1 MKCCIMVALAAAL
14 AIPVAY
20 AGTSSS
26 LPAQSVLSAKSMVIF
41 RSGSQASI
49 KAPGQNFV
57 GSVRIDPLLIQPQIP
72 SKVSAAYVTFEP
84 GAHSAWHTHP
94 LGQLLI
100 ITAGSGWVQQEGSEK
115 QLVRAGDVIWTPPGV
130 KHWHGAT
137 ATTSMTHI
145 AIQESV
151 DGKNVIWLESVS
163 AQQYHG
169 DGT

>member
-1 MKCCIMVALAAAL
+1 MKCCIMAALAAVL
-14 AIPVAY
+14 TMPVAY
-20 AGTSSS
+20 AGTAAP

-41 RSGSQASI
+41 RSGSQSSI

-57 GSVRIDPLLIQPQIP
+57 GSVRIDPLLIQPQTP
-72 SKVSAAYVTFEP
+72 SKVSAAYVTFE
-84 GAHSAWHTHP
+84 SAWHTHP

-100 ITAGSGWVQQEGSEK
+100 ITAGSGWVHQEGGEK

-137 ATTSMTHI
+137 ATISMTHI

-151 DGKNVIWLESVS
+151 DGKNVNWFEPVS
-163 AQQYHG
+163 DQQYHG